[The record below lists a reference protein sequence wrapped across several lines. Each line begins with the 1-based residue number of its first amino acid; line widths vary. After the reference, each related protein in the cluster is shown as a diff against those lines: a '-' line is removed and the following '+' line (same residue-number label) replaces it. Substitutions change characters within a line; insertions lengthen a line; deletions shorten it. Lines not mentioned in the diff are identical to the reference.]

1 MRLRATELAPCL
13 ALHLCPLPPRRK
25 EIPLSGKSTEYSPR
39 WVSSSFGCFVINH
52 FKDSSIIR
60 LDCFL
65 LLWGPPF
72 NSVSDLECKPSTIR
86 STSNKG
92 PGSMRGNIAAGD
104 AGERGAVN
112 YFKHAIFPMNCLS
125 EEQPLE
131 RLVCMHQ

>member
-1 MRLRATELAPCL
+1 METSTFV
-13 ALHLCPLPPRRK
+13 
-25 EIPLSGKSTEYSPR
+25 IPLAQRIWPISKPR
-39 WVSSSFGCFVINH
+39 QQGRVLRHGFAFWLLRNQPFQGLVDHTLGDCFV
-52 FKDSSIIR
+52 
-60 LDCFL
+60 

-72 NSVSDLECKPSTIR
+72 NSVSDLVCKPSTIR

>member
-1 MRLRATELAPCL
+1 MLR
-13 ALHLCPLPPRRK
+13 H
-25 EIPLSGKSTEYSPR
+25 G
-39 WVSSSFGCFVINH
+39 FVFWLLRNQPFQGLVDH
-52 FKDSSIIR
+52 T
-60 LDCFL
+60 LGDCFL
-65 LLWGPPF
+65 LLGGPPF
-72 NSVSDLECKPSTIR
+72 NSVSDLACKPSTIR